1 MVPPPTPKSSHIM
14 CQSVFIPPENKLG
27 YFSRFFICF
36 LPQEVQGSATQVSL
50 IVNLLTEKKPGL
62 FLKEKL
68 ACSLI
73 PLRIWIIKAES
84 SEVFV
89 HDAQTRPFLSTEQ
102 LPFPSFFSVILQDL

>member
-1 MVPPPTPKSSHIM
+1 MWFIGVEVEQDTSAPPPKKNPGSAPDFSS
-14 CQSVFIPPENKLG
+14 
-27 YFSRFFICF
+27 FFICF

-89 HDAQTRPFLSTEQ
+89 HDAPRRPFLSTEQ

>member
-1 MVPPPTPKSSHIM
+1 MFLAPGGARKCHTGFFDS
-14 CQSVFIPPENKLG
+14 KLVD
-27 YFSRFFICF
+27 R
-36 LPQEVQGSATQVSL
+36 
-50 IVNLLTEKKPGL
+50 KKPGL

-89 HDAQTRPFLSTEQ
+89 HDAPTRPFLSTEQ